1 VDRNRNELK
10 VGIAVLASLIILVV
24 AIMWAKGFS
33 LKVRQ
38 YDITVVFDNVQGLES
53 GSNVLANGMEKG
65 RVHDIRLSEG
75 RVMVNASIDND
86 VKLFSDYK
94 IIVESPTLLAGKV
107 LSIYPG
113 HQLPYA
119 NTKQTLDGS
128 PTLGM
133 TEAVEIARDIS
144 GDLKRAIQN
153 LNTLLLSLQDV
164 IGDSTNQAN
173 IAGAL
178 ADSRDVARLSSEW
191 LRENRGKLTATL
203 DRMEATF
210 VKAETLLAITGPQL
224 SSTIVQVDSAMVQ
237 LASVSASLRRVLGSL
252 EGDQSTAGKL
262 LHDDELY
269 LRLNRVLAEVD
280 SLAVQVRGR
289 GLKMRHSFKIF

>member
-38 YDITVVFDNVQGLES
+38 YDITVIFDNVQGLES
-53 GSNVLANGMEKG
+53 GSNVLANGVEKG
-65 RVHDIRLSEG
+65 RVHEIRLSEG
-75 RVMVNASIDND
+75 RVIVKASIDKD
-86 VKLFSDYK
+86 VKLFTDYK
-94 IIVESPTLLAGKV
+94 VTVESPTLLAGKV

-113 HQLPYA
+113 HVAPYA
-119 NTKQTLDGS
+119 NTDEILEGS

-133 TEAVEIARDIS
+133 TEAVEIAKDLS
-144 GDLKRAIQN
+144 GDLKMTIQN
-153 LNTLLLSLQDV
+153 LNILLVSLEEV
-164 IGDSTNQAN
+164 VGDSVNQAN
-173 IAGAL
+173 IAGAV
-178 ADSRDVARLSSEW
+178 AESRDVARLSGEW
-191 LRENRGKLTATL
+191 LRENRGNLTAVL

-210 VKAETLLAITGPQL
+210 AAAETLLAVTGPQL
-224 SSTIVQVDSAMVQ
+224 SSTMIQVDSTMVQ
-237 LASVSASLRRVLGSL
+237 LTAVSASLHRVLGSL

-269 LRLNRVLAEVD
+269 QRLNRVLASMD
-280 SLAVQVRGR
+280 SLATEVRGR
-289 GLKMRHSFKIF
+289 GLKMRHSLKLF